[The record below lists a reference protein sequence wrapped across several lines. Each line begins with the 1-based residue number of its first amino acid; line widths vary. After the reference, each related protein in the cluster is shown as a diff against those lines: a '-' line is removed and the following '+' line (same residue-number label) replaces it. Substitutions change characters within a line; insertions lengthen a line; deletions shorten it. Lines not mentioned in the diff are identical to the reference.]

1 MVTVSIS
8 CVDSCLAWSYSKG
21 GSLPE
26 NCSQSVQSHSHAAE
40 LWIIPLF
47 ILVAGSI
54 FAMLFLLSFPLCHTQ
69 QLSTSF
75 QPPVFGVPGLSRGN
89 KIFEQQPLQGL
100 CLRGL
105 RSLLGAAVPAR
116 CSNHCR
122 TIALGRAHRCLTL
135 VMLCSLQKETRECL
149 GLDLKIKL
157 CVSDAGD
164 GAWISKMKLP
174 SASSGR
180 SQGWSLWSQVS
191 PASFIR
197 TLCPGGEKPKH
208 ELVSPPG
215 WNFLPGKSVVL
226 PQTRVTAHWIIMW
239 YG

>member
-8 CVDSCLAWSYSKG
+8 CVDSCLAWSCSKG

-26 NCSQSVQSHSHAAE
+26 NRSQPAQSHSHAAE

-47 ILVAGSI
+47 ILAAGSI
-54 FAMLFLLSFPLCHTQ
+54 FAMLFLLSFPLCRVQ

-75 QPPVFGVPGLSRGN
+75 QPPVFVCQVSAGEIRYLSNSPCKVCVCEDSGRCSVP
-89 KIFEQQPLQGL
+89 
-100 CLRGL
+100 
-105 RSLLGAAVPAR
+105 RSLPAA
-116 CSNHCR
+116 R
-122 TIALGRAHRCLTL
+122 TIALGRVHRCLPF

-164 GAWISKMKLP
+164 GAWISEMKLP
-174 SASSGR
+174 GASSGR
-180 SQGWSLWSQVS
+180 SRGWSLWSQLS

-197 TLCPGGEKPKH
+197 TLCPGGEKLKH
-208 ELVSPPG
+208 ELVSPPS

-226 PQTRVTAHWIIMW
+226 PQTGVTAHWIIMW
-239 YG
+239 

>member
-1 MVTVSIS
+1 MQLNCESFLSSPLRQGPSLQCSFSSVFLFAACSSSARPSNRQYLVCQVSAGEITYLS
-8 CVDSCLAWSYSKG
+8 NSPCKVCVCEDSGRCSVPR
-21 GSLPE
+21 SLP
-26 NCSQSVQSHSHAAE
+26 AA
-40 LWIIPLF
+40 
-47 ILVAGSI
+47 
-54 FAMLFLLSFPLCHTQ
+54 
-69 QLSTSF
+69 
-75 QPPVFGVPGLSRGN
+75 
-89 KIFEQQPLQGL
+89 
-100 CLRGL
+100 
-105 RSLLGAAVPAR
+105 
-116 CSNHCR
+116 R
-122 TIALGRAHRCLTL
+122 TIALGRVHRCLTL

-174 SASSGR
+174 GASSGR
-180 SQGWSLWSQVS
+180 SRGWNLWSQLS

-197 TLCPGGEKPKH
+197 TLCPGGEKLKH

-226 PQTRVTAHWIIMW
+226 PQTGVTAHWIIMG